1 MRAVTPFRL
10 LVTEPLDGALN
21 MALDEA
27 LLLGR
32 LAGAAPP
39 TLRFFAWRPATISL
53 GYGQPLDHRID
64 VAAATALGIGLV
76 RRPTGGSAILH
87 EGPDLELTYSVVA
100 RAGDFDGAAD
110 LLETYRW
117 IGAALAAGINRIGVP
132 VEMVPVQ
139 PSDPTAMPTFCFAR
153 TGSYELEIA
162 GLKVVGS
169 AQRRQGAGFLQH
181 GAVMLGAAPDRLR
194 RVFPTERDPLAGM
207 TTLDAVLRRR
217 PSFDETMTALADGF
231 REVHGLDLAPGG
243 LTAEEME
250 LAESL
255 VRDKYATDRWTRAG
269 RAMTVTTP
277 HPPTPHHLSPHPP
290 TPHPALSPE
299 GRGFLVPSPP
309 KGERA
314 G

>member
-1 MRAVTPFRL
+1 VTTPFRL

-32 LAGAAPP
+32 LAGTAPP
-39 TLRFFAWRPATISL
+39 TLRFFSWQPATISL
-53 GYGQPLDHRID
+53 GYGQALDDRID
-64 VAAATALGIGLV
+64 VAAAAALGLGLV

-87 EGPDLELTYSVVA
+87 EGPELELTYSVTA
-100 RAGDFDGAAD
+100 RAGDFEGAGD

-117 IGAALAAGINRIGVP
+117 IGAALAAGINRLGAP

-169 AQRRQGAGFLQH
+169 AQRRQGSGFLQH

-194 RVFPTERDPLAGM
+194 RVFPAERDPLAGM
-207 TTLDAVLRRR
+207 TTLEAVLGRR
-217 PSFDETMTALADGF
+217 PSFEETLTALADGF
-231 REVHGLDLAPGG
+231 RAEHGLELAPGG
-243 LTAEEME
+243 LVAEEMA
-250 LAESL
+250 LAETL
-255 VRDKYATDRWTRAG
+255 VSEKYGTDRWTRSG

-277 HPPTPHHLSPHPP
+277 HST

>member
-1 MRAVTPFRL
+1 MTAFRL

-39 TLRFFAWRPATISL
+39 TLRFFAWQPASISL

-64 VAAATALGIGLV
+64 LAAAAALGIGLV

-87 EGPDLELTYSVVA
+87 EGPELELTYSVAA
-100 RAGDFDGAAD
+100 REGDFDGASD

-117 IGAALAAGINRIGVP
+117 IGAALAAGINRLGVP
-132 VEMVPVQ
+132 VEMVPAQ
-139 PSDPTAMPTFCFAR
+139 PSDPAAMPTFCFAR
-153 TGSYELEIA
+153 TGSYELEVA

-207 TTLDAVLRRR
+207 TTLEAALGRR
-217 PSFDETMTALADGF
+217 PSFEETMTTLAEGF
-231 REVHGLDLAPGG
+231 RTVHGLELTPGG
-243 LTAEEME
+243 LAAEELE
-250 LAESL
+250 LADSL
-255 VRDKYATDRWTRAG
+255 VRDKYGADRWTRSG
-269 RAMTVTTP
+269 RAMTVTSPQSATP
-277 HPPTPHHLSPHPP
+277 V
-290 TPHPALSPE
+290 
-299 GRGFLVPSPP
+299 RGS
-309 KGERA
+309 R
-314 G
+314 